1 MLTIRRNQEWLPS
14 VFNEILGNN
23 IFDHA
28 SVSATTPA
36 VNVIE
41 KENEYI
47 VEVAAPG
54 MTKNDFKVNIDED
67 DNLVV
72 ALEKEVNTNEKN
84 EESTNKMHYLRRE
97 FSYTRFRQALILPED
112 VDKEAISAKVEN
124 GVLTV
129 ILPKLKPQEV
139 KKTNKI
145 IDIQ

>member
-14 VFNEILGNN
+14 VFNDIIGNN
-23 IFDHA
+23 FFEHTA
-28 SVSATTPA
+28 VSTTSPS

-41 KENEYI
+41 KEHEYI

-54 MTKNDFKVNIDED
+54 MTKQDFKVNIDED

-72 ALEKEVNTNEKN
+72 AVEKETNVGSDKAAER
-84 EESTNKMHYLRRE
+84 MHYLRRE
-97 FSYTRFRQALILPED
+97 LAYSRFRQAMILPD
-112 VDKEAISAKVEN
+112 DIDKEAISAKVEN

-129 ILPKLKPQEV
+129 TLPKLKPQEV
-139 KKTNKI
+139 KKSNRL